1 MKKGFTLLE
10 LIVVIIIIGILATLG
25 FAQYARMIERSRGAE
40 ARQVIGSIR
49 TAAAGLYMA
58 NNNQLPNPV
67 APLTFHDLLAMG
79 TTAGTISTSCAA
91 AGANSTLYYFSY
103 AFVRNNADQIT
114 LTANRCVGGLGKLPS
129 GTAPSLTAELVSNFT
144 TGVDTWQGT
153 GGY

>member
-25 FAQYARMIERSRGAE
+25 FAQYTRMIERSRGAE

-49 TAAAGLYMA
+49 TQAAAIYMENSNALPAGLTA
-58 NNNQLPNPV
+58 AQLG
-67 APLTFHDLLAMG
+67 LG
-79 TTAGTISTSCAA
+79 TTAGTVSSSCAA
-91 AGANSTLYYFSY
+91 AGDNDTLYYFSY
-103 AFVRNNADQIT
+103 AFVRNSADQIT
-114 LTANRCVGGLGKLPS
+114 ITATRCTGGLGKLPA
-129 GTAPSLTAELVSNFT
+129 GGAALTAELVSNFT